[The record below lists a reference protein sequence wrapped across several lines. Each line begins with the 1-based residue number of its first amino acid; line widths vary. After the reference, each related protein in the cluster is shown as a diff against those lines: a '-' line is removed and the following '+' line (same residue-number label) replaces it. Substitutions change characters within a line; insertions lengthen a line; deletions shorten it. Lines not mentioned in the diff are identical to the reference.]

1 MATNLAVGITIGA
14 ALGAAYNRV
23 FKDAKTR
30 LNELGD
36 AHKKTNTELAAAG
49 ALLKYKRK
57 LNDVRAKHA
66 EVGAS
71 ADKMVADAERAY
83 AAAKKAAKKYGIE
96 VGNVVERQEKLQKQL
111 GKFERERQRI
121 QRKEAAAGDLS
132 AMRGRLLG
140 VAGVGYAF
148 ARMTGQAM
156 EREEQAQYLRTV
168 INAPDKDA
176 AVGRAMA
183 QAREV
188 SRGGLASDEEVIEI
202 QYALHSASF
211 DEAEVTAAV
220 ERVHKLAKVTRG
232 ASGQVGEVFATT
244 INNMGEGMIGTI
256 EQKMDRVANVLAK
269 TQFKFQIRDFGQL
282 GEGLKYASSSAIAA
296 KVSLEQ
302 TTATIGQ
309 LNSAGMQGSM
319 AGTAFSAMLRKLGDA
334 SGDFQFQIARTAEGE
349 LDLIQT
355 LENLRASMNTDTF
368 REYVAKAVEESG
380 GRLSAAD
387 IIGADI
393 QSSFG
398 EEGTRAVNLLLAQL
412 DQLKAAHAEVRA
424 AGQSNMVNEE
434 YERFLS
440 GGAAKWKMLGQNVKQ
455 VGEIFANTLLPQIT
469 AVTGGMVR
477 MAGWVSGMIERYP
490 WVGRLIGGLALGVG
504 LVTVAFA
511 AWAGAIWVANAAML
525 ANPIGL
531 VVAAVVGAAAIIYSL
546 WDPITE
552 KVGALWDKV
561 KELGETL
568 KDIGEAMK
576 NSVIG
581 KAVRKLF
588 GVEVAEDEA
597 LPGQAATAAGGRR
610 GYRSAGSS
618 VTVAGRRNRV
628 RGGIGRTAAALVVAA
643 PVAAA
648 APAATV
654 PPIVPPPVAAA
665 APAPDFA
672 AGRAEATQI
681 GASFE
686 AARRAAATPTPS
698 GDGFDLAALRADVGR
713 LTAALETDAASVPD
727 APVAATPTGD
737 APAALAPSV
746 AAPREVSLV
755 FHQTFSFQGVGPD
768 VADEVTRQ
776 MEVVM
781 RRASVEAGLA
791 ESDDAF

>member
-1 MATNLAVGITIGA
+1 
-14 ALGAAYNRV
+14 
-23 FKDAKTR
+23 
-30 LNELGD
+30 
-36 AHKKTNTELAAAG
+36 
-49 ALLKYKRK
+49 
-57 LNDVRAKHA
+57 
-66 EVGAS
+66 
-71 ADKMVADAERAY
+71 
-83 AAAKKAAKKYGIE
+83 
-96 VGNVVERQEKLQKQL
+96 
-111 GKFERERQRI
+111 
-121 QRKEAAAGDLS
+121 
-132 AMRGRLLG
+132 
-140 VAGVGYAF
+140 
-148 ARMTGQAM
+148 
-156 EREEQAQYLRTV
+156 
-168 INAPDKDA
+168 
-176 AVGRAMA
+176 
-183 QAREV
+183 
-188 SRGGLASDEEVIEI
+188 
-202 QYALHSASF
+202 
-211 DEAEVTAAV
+211 
-220 ERVHKLAKVTRG
+220 
-232 ASGQVGEVFATT
+232 
-244 INNMGEGMIGTI
+244 
-256 EQKMDRVANVLAK
+256 
-269 TQFKFQIRDFGQL
+269 
-282 GEGLKYASSSAIAA
+282 
-296 KVSLEQ
+296 
-302 TTATIGQ
+302 
-309 LNSAGMQGSM
+309 
-319 AGTAFSAMLRKLGDA
+319 
-334 SGDFQFQIARTAEGE
+334 
-349 LDLIQT
+349 
-355 LENLRASMNTDTF
+355 
-368 REYVAKAVEESG
+368 
-380 GRLSAAD
+380 
-387 IIGADI
+387 
-393 QSSFG
+393 
-398 EEGTRAVNLLLAQL
+398 
-412 DQLKAAHAEVRA
+412 
-424 AGQSNMVNEE
+424 
-434 YERFLS
+434 
-440 GGAAKWKMLGQNVKQ
+440 
-455 VGEIFANTLLPQIT
+455 
-469 AVTGGMVR
+469 

-597 LPGQAATAAGGRR
+597 LPGQAATTAGGRR

-618 VTVAGRRNRV
+618 ATVAGRRNRV
-628 RGGIGRTAAALVVAA
+628 RGGIGRTATALVVAI

-654 PPIVPPPVAAA
+654 PATVPPPVAAA
-665 APAPDFA
+665 TPAPDFTA
-672 AGRAEATQI
+672 ERAEAAQI

-686 AARRAAATPTPS
+686 AARRAAATPAPSGDGFDLAALRADVGRLTAATVPATVPPPVAAATPAPDFTAERAEAAQIGASFEAARRAAATPAPS

-727 APVAATPTGD
+727 APVATTPAGD